1 MATVITIA
9 VFGLLFA
16 LFALLG
22 PAERSRTCGGRE
34 AGEGPCTKCPLSA
47 AEQSGWV
54 GCPGA
59 EAQKD
64 RTRKRGR

>member
-1 MATVITIA
+1 MTTVIAIV

-34 AGEGPCTKCPLSA
+34 AREERCDKCPLRA
-47 AEQSGWV
+47 AEQSAAMA
-54 GCPGA
+54 CPGA
-59 EAQKD
+59 KALKAQARKKD
-64 RTRKRGR
+64 S